1 MHILLVADGRSPI
14 TLRWLDN
21 LRELGFT
28 FSLVSTFPC
37 PPPPDAVHFAV
48 VPVAFSGLLGGKPP
62 SSQSAAR
69 TGTTASP
76 SRHWVSALRRILLPL
91 RYRLAPLSLPPAA
104 RRYRQVLNLVQPDL
118 VHALRIPFEGILAL
132 ATPQDLPLAVSIW
145 GNDLTLHA
153 PATPQMTK
161 WTRAVLQRAD
171 GLHADAARDL
181 RLALAWG
188 FPPDRPTLLIPT
200 SGGIDLQRIQQA
212 RRELPAELEERI
224 PPHQALVINPR
235 GVRAYTCTAAFFQSI
250 PLIWEQFPQTVFVC
264 PGMQGEREAETWK
277 ERLHLD
283 ERVVLLPSL
292 PQAQLW
298 GLFAR
303 SAVSVSV
310 TTHDGTPNTLL
321 EAMACGSFP
330 VAGDLESIREWI
342 TPGVNGLLVESQK
355 ADSIA
360 AAVVLALSS
369 PHLIRQAAE
378 INAQRIAER
387 ADAALMR
394 PRLEAFYVQVAGQ
407 GGKSGG
413 QVKLAE

>member
-21 LRELGFT
+21 LRELGLT

-37 PPPPDAVHFAV
+37 PPPPDAAHFAV
-48 VPVAFSGLLGGKPP
+48 LPVAFSGLAGGQAA
-62 SSQSAAR
+62 SSGAAGGGR
-69 TGTTASP
+69 AAAAAG
-76 SRHWVSALRRILLPL
+76 RRWVAGLRRILLPL
-91 RYRLAPLSLPPAA
+91 RYRLAPLSLPRSA
-104 RRYRQVLNLVQPDL
+104 RRYRRLVQAIQPDV

-153 PATPQMTK
+153 PATPQMSR

-181 RLALAWG
+181 RLARAWG
-188 FPPDRPTLLIPT
+188 FAQERPSLLIPT
-200 SGGIDLQRIQQA
+200 SGGIDLQRMLEGLQP
-212 RRELPAELEERI
+212 LPGELEARI
-224 PPHQALVINPR
+224 PPHQRMVINPR

-250 PLIWEQFPQTVFVC
+250 PLVLQQHPGTVFVC
-264 PGMQGEREAETWK
+264 PAMQGEREAENWK
-277 ERLHLD
+277 RRLNLD
-283 ERVVLLPSL
+283 ERVVLLPPL

-298 GLFAR
+298 GVFAR

-330 VAGDLESIREWI
+330 VAGDLESLREWI
-342 TPGVNGLLVESQK
+342 TPGVNGLLVDGYK

-360 AAVVLALSS
+360 AAVAQALSS
-369 PHLIRQAAE
+369 PPLLRQAAE
-378 INAQRIAER
+378 FNRRLIAER
-387 ADAALMR
+387 AEVRQMR
-394 PRLEAFYVQVAGQ
+394 LRLKEFYERVMQRAG
-407 GGKSGG
+407 G
-413 QVKLAE
+413 

>member
-1 MHILLVADGRSPI
+1 MHILLVADGHSPI

-21 LRELGFT
+21 LRELGLT

-37 PPPPDAVHFAV
+37 PPPPDAAHFAV
-48 VPVAFSGLLGGKPP
+48 LPVAFSGLAGGKAA
-62 SSQSAAR
+62 SSGAAGGR
-69 TGTTASP
+69 RAAAAAG
-76 SRHWVSALRRILLPL
+76 RRWVAGLRRILLPL
-91 RYRLAPLSLPPAA
+91 RYRLAPLSLPRSA
-104 RRYRQVLNLVQPDL
+104 RRYRRLVQVIQPDV

-132 ATPQDLPLAVSIW
+132 ATPPDLPLAVSIW

-153 PATPQMTK
+153 PATPQMSR

-181 RLALAWG
+181 RLARAWG
-188 FPPDRPTLLIPT
+188 FAQERPSLLIPT
-200 SGGIDLQRIQQA
+200 SGGIDLQRMLEGLQP
-212 RRELPAELEERI
+212 LPGELEARI
-224 PPHQALVINPR
+224 PPHERMVINPR

-250 PLIWEQFPQTVFVC
+250 PLVLQQHPGTVFVC
-264 PGMQGEREAETWK
+264 PAMQGEREAENWK
-277 ERLHLD
+277 RRLNLD

-292 PQAQLW
+292 PQTQLW

-330 VAGDLESIREWI
+330 VAGDLESLREWI
-342 TPGVNGLLVESQK
+342 TPGVNGLLVEGYK

-360 AAVVLALSS
+360 AAVAQALSN
-369 PHLIRQAAE
+369 PPLLQQAAE
-378 INAQRIAER
+378 FNRRMIAER
-387 ADAALMR
+387 AEVRQMR
-394 PRLEAFYVQVAGQ
+394 LRLKEFYERVMQRV
-407 GGKSGG
+407 GG
-413 QVKLAE
+413 

>member
-21 LRELGFT
+21 LRELGLT

-37 PPPPDAVHFAV
+37 PPPPDAAHFAV
-48 VPVAFSGLLGGKPP
+48 LPVAFSGLAGG
-62 SSQSAAR
+62 QSASSGAAGGGR
-69 TGTTASP
+69 AAAPVGRRWVTG
-76 SRHWVSALRRILLPL
+76 LRRFLLPL
-91 RYRLAPLSLPPAA
+91 RYRLAPLSLPRSA
-104 RRYRQVLNLVQPDL
+104 RRYRRLVQAIQPDV

-153 PATPQMTK
+153 PATPQMSR

-181 RLALAWG
+181 RLARAWG
-188 FPPDRPTLLIPT
+188 FAQERPSLLIPT
-200 SGGIDLQRIQQA
+200 SGGIDLQRMLEGLQP
-212 RRELPAELEERI
+212 LPGELEARI
-224 PPHQALVINPR
+224 PPHERMVINPR

-250 PLIWEQFPQTVFVC
+250 PLVLQQHPGTVFVC
-264 PGMQGEREAETWK
+264 PAMQDEREAENWK
-277 ERLHLD
+277 RRLNLD

-330 VAGDLESIREWI
+330 VAGDLESLREWI
-342 TPGVNGLLVESQK
+342 TPGVNGLLVEGYK

-360 AAVVLALSS
+360 AAVAQALSNL
-369 PHLIRQAAE
+369 PLLRQAAE
-378 INAQRIAER
+378 FNRRLIAER
-387 ADAALMR
+387 AEVRQMR
-394 PRLEAFYVQVAGQ
+394 LRLREFYERVMQRVE
-407 GGKSGG
+407 
-413 QVKLAE
+413 V

>member
-21 LRELGFT
+21 LRELGLT

-37 PPPPDAVHFAV
+37 PPPPDAAHFAV
-48 VPVAFSGLLGGKPP
+48 LPVAFSGLAGGQAVSSAGAGGGKAAT
-62 SSQSAAR
+62 SAR
-69 TGTTASP
+69 
-76 SRHWVSALRRILLPL
+76 RRWVAGLRRILLPL
-91 RYRLAPLSLPPAA
+91 RYRLAPLSLPRSA
-104 RRYRQVLNLVQPDL
+104 RRYRQALAAIQPDV

-132 ATPQDLPLAVSIW
+132 ATPEELPLAVSIW

-153 PATPQMTK
+153 PATPQMSR

-181 RLALAWG
+181 RLARAWG
-188 FPPDRPTLLIPT
+188 FAQDRPCLLIPT
-200 SGGIDLQRIQQA
+200 SGGIDLQRMQKGLQP
-212 RRELPAELEERI
+212 LPGELEARI
-224 PPHQALVINPR
+224 PPHEWMVINPR

-250 PLIWEQFPQTVFVC
+250 PLVLQHHPHTVFVC
-264 PGMQGEREAETWK
+264 PAMQGEQEAEKWK
-277 ERLHLD
+277 RRLNLD
-283 ERVVLLPSL
+283 ERVILLPPL

-330 VAGDLESIREWI
+330 VAGDLESLREWI
-342 TPGVNGLLVESQK
+342 TPGVNGLLVEGHK

-360 AAVVLALSS
+360 AAVVQALSS
-369 PHLIRQAAE
+369 PQLLQQAAE
-378 INAQRIAER
+378 FNRRLIAER
-387 ADAALMR
+387 AEVQQMR
-394 PRLEAFYVQVAGQ
+394 LRLKEFYDRVVQRIKA
-407 GGKSGG
+407 
-413 QVKLAE
+413 

>member
-21 LRELGFT
+21 LRELGLT

-37 PPPPDAVHFAV
+37 PPPPDAAHFAV
-48 VPVAFSGLLGGKPP
+48 VPVAFSGLAGG
-62 SSQSAAR
+62 QAASAADA
-69 TGTTASP
+69 GGAKAAASA
-76 SRHWVSALRRILLPL
+76 SRRWVAGLRRILLPL
-91 RYRLAPLSLPPAA
+91 RYRLAPLSLPQAA
-104 RRYRQVLNLVQPDL
+104 RRYRQAVHAIQPDV

-153 PATPQMTK
+153 PAAPGMSR

-181 RLALAWG
+181 RLAQAWG
-188 FPPDRPTLLIPT
+188 FAQDRPSLLIPT
-200 SGGIDLQRIQQA
+200 SGGIDLQRMLGAHQP
-212 RRELPAELEERI
+212 LPGEVEERI
-224 PPHQALVINPR
+224 PPHEMMVINPR

-250 PLIWEQFPQTVFVC
+250 PLVLQRHPRTAFVC
-264 PGMQGEREAETWK
+264 PAMQGEREAENWK
-277 ERLHLD
+277 RRLNLD
-283 ERVVLLPSL
+283 ERVILLPSL

-330 VAGDLESIREWI
+330 VAGDLESLREWI
-342 TPGVNGLLVESQK
+342 TPGVNGLLVEGHK

-360 AAVVLALSS
+360 AGVVQALSS
-369 PHLIRQAAE
+369 PQLLQPAAE
-378 INAQRIAER
+378 FNRRLIAER
-387 ADAALMR
+387 AEVRQMR
-394 PRLEAFYVQVAGQ
+394 LRLEEFYHRVVQR
-407 GGKSGG
+407 
-413 QVKLAE
+413 VKV